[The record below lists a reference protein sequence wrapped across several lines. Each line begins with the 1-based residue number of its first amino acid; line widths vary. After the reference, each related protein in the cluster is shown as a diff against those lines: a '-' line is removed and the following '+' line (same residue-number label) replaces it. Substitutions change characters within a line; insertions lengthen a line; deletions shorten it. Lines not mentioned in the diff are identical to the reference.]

1 MLEIPMMTFSVWSA
15 YFLIKYCENEKWQDL
30 FICAVL
36 IISASYTKQMA
47 AIIGLSFIVALL
59 LGYGIRIFA
68 ARQMLLIAAFSILAL
83 VPLAFLQIKFGSFN
97 VVSVVNRPDFQTDRL
112 SFQNIFWYLKQFPS
126 MMGWGLF
133 LFSFLGVIV
142 GFLYRERLAK
152 KPDILIYICWFLIGY
167 LAMTIIHFKEPRHGT
182 FLLVPLTLAAS
193 LFLDR
198 FLSAPYLRLTPPVI
212 AILLLIS
219 TIVHHPTPRI
229 DGYNKA
235 SDLIAEMAPQNAK
248 VLFAGNQ
255 DGNFIFNIRQHKNRP
270 DISIIR
276 ADKIFLNIAIMPN
289 HGLNPKDFTYN
300 QVQQTLNQLGIS
312 YVVTVPHIWS
322 ETQPMAYLAQI
333 LESKMFQ
340 EVSKIALTGN
350 TSDTELLIYKNLNPL
365 PRNPV
370 GFDMELRGIGV
381 FLKGTQ

>member
-1 MLEIPMMTFSVWSA
+1 
-15 YFLIKYCENEKWQDL
+15 
-30 FICAVL
+30 
-36 IISASYTKQMA
+36 
-47 AIIGLSFIVALL
+47 
-59 LGYGIRIFA
+59 
-68 ARQMLLIAAFSILAL
+68 
-83 VPLAFLQIKFGSFN
+83 
-97 VVSVVNRPDFQTDRL
+97 
-112 SFQNIFWYLKQFPS
+112 
-126 MMGWGLF
+126 
-133 LFSFLGVIV
+133 
-142 GFLYRERLAK
+142 
-152 KPDILIYICWFLIGY
+152 
-167 LAMTIIHFKEPRHGT
+167 
-182 FLLVPLTLAAS
+182 
-193 LFLDR
+193 
-198 FLSAPYLRLTPPVI
+198 
-212 AILLLIS
+212 
-219 TIVHHPTPRI
+219 
-229 DGYNKA
+229 
-235 SDLIAEMAPQNAK
+235 MAPQNAK